1 MQQNPIKKNIFV
13 GWKYLYTFAV
23 LKKSKLMANHK
34 ATKKDVRQS
43 ETRRERNRYYGRTT
57 RNAIRILLAIENKAE
72 AQEKLDNVISMI
84 DKLAKRN
91 VIHKNKAGNLKSGI
105 VKKINALV

>member
-1 MQQNPIKKNIFV
+1 
-13 GWKYLYTFAV
+13 
-23 LKKSKLMANHK
+23 MADHK

-43 ETRRERNRYYGRTT
+43 EKRRERNRYYGKTT
-57 RNAIRILLAIENKAE
+57 RNAIRTLLANSEKAVS
-72 AQEKLDNVISMI
+72 QEELSKVVSMI

-105 VKKINALV
+105 VKRLAAVA

>member
-1 MQQNPIKKNIFV
+1 
-13 GWKYLYTFAV
+13 
-23 LKKSKLMANHK
+23 MANHK

-43 ETRRERNRYYGRTT
+43 EKHRERNRYYGKTT
-57 RNAIRILLAIENKAE
+57 RNAIRTLLANSEKAVS
-72 AQEKLDNVISMI
+72 QEELSKVVSMI

-105 VKKINALV
+105 VKRLAAVA